1 MKWSGKSYQ
10 RTRTY
15 FSYTSHLMDS
25 KKNTFYK
32 QREVAHFIKMNT
44 NNKRLFVSYM
54 TQAVF
59 CK

>member
-1 MKWSGKSYQ
+1 MKSRRKSYQ

-15 FSYTSHLMDS
+15 FSYIFHLMDS
-25 KKNTFYK
+25 KKDTFYK
-32 QREVAHFIKMNT
+32 QREVAHFRKMNM
-44 NNKRLFVSYM
+44 NNKRLFVPYM